1 MRDNLCMKSRRLLI
15 SLPLLFILS
24 AVVWASSPEVPTTVI
39 KIVVR
44 NQFNKPVEN
53 AEVILD
59 WVGDHRQVLKGWT
72 KKKIHWEVHTNQ
84 EGLAHFPPVPEGAIQ
99 LQVNKK
105 AYQTWGDKVEVSGA
119 EKTIEIKLSPPQ
131 SQYSAHPALKPAD
144 PPKN

>member
-15 SLPLLFILS
+15 SISLLVFWS
-24 AVVWASSPEVPTTVI
+24 AVSWASSSEVPTTVI

-44 NQFNKPVEN
+44 NQFDKPVEN

-59 WVGDHRQVLKGWT
+59 YVGGRQKLKGWT
-72 KKKIHWEVHTNQ
+72 KKKVHWEVHTNQ

-105 AYQTWGDKVEVSGA
+105 AYQTWGDKVEVAGA
-119 EKTIEIKLSPPQ
+119 EKTIEVKLSPPQ